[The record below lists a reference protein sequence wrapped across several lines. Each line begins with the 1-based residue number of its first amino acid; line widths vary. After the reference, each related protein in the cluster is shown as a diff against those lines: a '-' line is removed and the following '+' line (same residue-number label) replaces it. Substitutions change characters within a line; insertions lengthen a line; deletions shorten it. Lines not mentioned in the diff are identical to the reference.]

1 MLYSSATSNPKL
13 KSPSNEKV
21 SELEGIPENCKLTFA
36 KRITPPNCCTATV
49 PAIFDSSGSICEVD
63 KLNSNAINYL
73 THLRDLLHPFRCLP
87 NFPITSM
94 PISSLQPLKFKYTE
108 TN

>member
-1 MLYSSATSNPKL
+1 
-13 KSPSNEKV
+13 
-21 SELEGIPENCKLTFA
+21 
-36 KRITPPNCCTATV
+36 
-49 PAIFDSSGSICEVD
+49 
-63 KLNSNAINYL
+63 L